1 MRFLF
6 HGTKEDVEAKLSSG
20 GLGKGRCAISRV
32 YAPARW
38 LPWRAVVTRSG
49 GQAPRPRL
57 ENSSV
62 CLKATGAELVLS
74 GWAASGMMIDYQDLW
89 IESNGKRSTQR
100 KREGTQVCS
109 AAPCAE
115 LSALTLI
122 STP

>member
-6 HGTKEDVEAKLSSG
+6 HGTKEEVEAKLSSG
-20 GLGKGRCAISRV
+20 GLGKGRCAIGHV

-74 GWAASGMMIDYQDLW
+74 GWDDDRLR
-89 IESNGKRSTQR
+89 RSVDR
-100 KREGTQVCS
+100 VKWEEEHSAEEGGN
-109 AAPCAE
+109 PG
-115 LSALTLI
+115 L
-122 STP
+122 